1 MQLLFAFVERTGSVL
16 LGITSWKPRTILTRG
31 AEVGCLGRVLKAYPL
46 YCGGMSFLWILI
58 MHHIVDIC
66 ILDLVTF
73 ACMLTTVELLRVSV
87 CKYIYIVLL
96 FLFARHIHIAP

>member
-1 MQLLFAFVERTGSVL
+1 
-16 LGITSWKPRTILTRG
+16 
-31 AEVGCLGRVLKAYPL
+31 
-46 YCGGMSFLWILI
+46 

-87 CKYIYIVLL
+87 CKYIYILFCFFSLL
-96 FLFARHIHIAP
+96 GIFTLHPSLHSSNKELRVVPNFEVQDVQQRLPRCLVVFGGNPETLIMTG